1 MGLEVELCQVNNND
15 DGGGSGSGND
25 NTDTEI
31 CVHASTQGAAIWL
44 VKHIT

>member
-1 MGLEVELCQVNNND
+1 MGLEVELCQVINND
-15 DGGGSGSGND
+15 DGGGSGND

-31 CVHASTQGAAIWL
+31 SVHASTQGAAIWL